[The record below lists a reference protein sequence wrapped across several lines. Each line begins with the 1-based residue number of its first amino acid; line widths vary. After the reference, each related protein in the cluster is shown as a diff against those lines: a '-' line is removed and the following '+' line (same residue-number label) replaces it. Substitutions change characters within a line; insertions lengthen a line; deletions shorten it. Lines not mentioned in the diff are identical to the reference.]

1 MIKIGSHVSNNG
13 TKMLVGSVEEA
24 LSYNANCLMVYLG
37 APQNTFRKPVDS
49 QNGKRALELA
59 NSYGI
64 KKEDIIVHAPYVV
77 NLANPSPET
86 RAFSVD
92 FLTKE
97 LIMVAE
103 LGLKYMVLHP
113 GAHVGEGEKTGISY
127 IIDGINK
134 ILSNPRTLD
143 TVILLETMAGK
154 GTELG
159 RNFYEIANILNN
171 VEQKDR
177 VKVCFDTCHVNDA
190 GYDLVNNYEAV
201 FQEFDEIIGLD
212 QIKTI
217 HLNDSKN
224 VVGAHKDRHENLGF
238 GYLGFDT
245 LIKVIYDERF
255 KDIPK
260 ILETPYVGDFAPYK
274 KEIEM
279 IRNKEFN
286 ANLKEELQ

>member
-37 APQNTFRKPVDS
+37 APQNTFRKPVDA

-77 NLANPSPET
+77 NLANPSPEK

-113 GAHVGEGEKTGISY
+113 GAHVGEGEKKGISY

-245 LIKVIYDERF
+245 LIKVVYDERF

>member
-13 TKMLVGSVEEA
+13 LKMLIGSVEEA

-37 APQNTFRKPVDS
+37 APQNTLRKPVEA
-49 QNGKRALELA
+49 QNGLAALELA
-59 NSYGI
+59 KQNGI
-64 KKEDIIVHAPYVV
+64 SKEDIIVHAPYVV
-77 NLANPSPET
+77 NLANPNPEK
-86 RAFSVD
+86 RAFSID

-97 LIMVAE
+97 LIMVAN

-127 IIDGINK
+127 IIDGINQ
-134 ILSNPRTLD
+134 ILSDPRTKD

-159 RNFYEIANILNN
+159 RNFYEIANIMNN
-171 VEQKDR
+171 VEQTDR

-201 FQEFDEIIGLD
+201 FTEFDEIVGLEN
-212 QIKTI
+212 IKVI

-224 VVGAHKDRHENLGF
+224 IVGAHKDRHENLGF
-238 GYLGFDT
+238 GNLGFDT
-245 LIKVIYDERF
+245 LIKVVYDERF

-279 IRNKEFN
+279 IRNKEYN
-286 ANLKEELQ
+286 PNLKEELQ

>member
-13 TKMLVGSVEEA
+13 TKMLVGSVEET
-24 LSYNANCLMVYLG
+24 LSYEANSMMIYLG
-37 APQNTFRKPVDS
+37 APQNTLRKPVFA
-49 QNGKRALELA
+49 QNGPAALKLA
-59 NSYGI
+59 EEHGI
-64 KKEDIIVHAPYVV
+64 DKKNIIVHAPYVV
-77 NLANPSPET
+77 NLANPNPEK
-86 RAFSVD
+86 RAFSID

-113 GAHVGEGEKTGISY
+113 GAHVGEGEKTGISF

-134 ILSNPRTLD
+134 ILANPKTLD
-143 TVILLETMAGK
+143 TVILIETMAGK

-159 RNFYEIANILNN
+159 RSFSEVANIINN

-190 GYDLVNNYEAV
+190 GYDLVNNYEEV
-201 FQEFDEIIGLD
+201 LNEFDEIVGLD
-212 QIKTI
+212 QIKVI

-224 VVGAHKDRHENLGF
+224 PVGAHKDRHENLGF
-238 GYLGFDT
+238 GCIGFDT
-245 LIKVIYDERF
+245 LIKVVYDERF
-255 KDIPK
+255 VDVPK

-279 IRNKEFN
+279 IRKKEFN
-286 ANLKEELQ
+286 PNLKEELQ